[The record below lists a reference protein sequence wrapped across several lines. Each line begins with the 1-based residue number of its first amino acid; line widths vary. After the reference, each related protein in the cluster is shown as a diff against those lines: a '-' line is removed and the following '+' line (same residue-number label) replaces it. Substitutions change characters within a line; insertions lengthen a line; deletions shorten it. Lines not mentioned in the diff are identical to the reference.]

1 MSFIRK
7 QKFSATIMAYKVYE
21 KKKMYIFQSFADSL
35 NKIIYSPIVD
45 WDILIDLLN
54 YLFVIFQMILHILF
68 EHVYLLLF
76 Y

>member
-1 MSFIRK
+1 MSFIGK

-45 WDILIDLLN
+45 
-54 YLFVIFQMILHILF
+54 
-68 EHVYLLLF
+68 
-76 Y
+76 